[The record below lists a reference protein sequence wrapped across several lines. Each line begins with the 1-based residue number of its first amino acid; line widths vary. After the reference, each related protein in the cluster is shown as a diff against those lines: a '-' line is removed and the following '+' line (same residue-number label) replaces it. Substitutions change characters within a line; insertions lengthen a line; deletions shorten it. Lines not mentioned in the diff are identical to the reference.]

1 MIVAMA
7 STADGRGYWLV
18 SSSGRVYPFGD
29 AARLAIHASAIR
41 GIAAQ
46 G

>member
-1 MIVAMA
+1 
-7 STADGRGYWLV
+7 LV
-18 SSSGRVYPFGD
+18 SSSGRVYSFGD
-29 AARLAIHASAIR
+29 AARLAIRGSGIR